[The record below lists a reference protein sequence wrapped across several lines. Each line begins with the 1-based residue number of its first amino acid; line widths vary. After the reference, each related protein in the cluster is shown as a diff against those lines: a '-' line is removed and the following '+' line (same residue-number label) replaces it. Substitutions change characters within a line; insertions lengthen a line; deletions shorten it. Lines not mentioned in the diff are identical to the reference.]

1 MALFDAPFF
10 HIQNNSLETQDAYE
24 NFKAFVAETKFNSFP
39 LQASSC
45 SSQSFK

>member
-24 NFKAFVAETKFNSFP
+24 NFKAFVAETKFV
-39 LQASSC
+39 
-45 SSQSFK
+45 